1 MLSCFWTNQQVSTS
15 MMMPSPSVT
24 LPGVPVGEWNAFNT
38 QTAVGLF
45 AYRQMQAT
53 NLLELPDYGGGD
65 LDASQRQEA
74 LRFAVSLQKPLA
86 ALSLFLGVVA
96 LEDFIRDLA
105 TRLADTPSCLAK
117 FPKLADLRAKP
128 KNQTPDRMFKRLD
141 TDPAGIL
148 DPEKINE
155 AFKSAIAVEPV
166 KVQDFWHLRDLAL
179 LRHTVAHHGGVI
191 RQVDLPRFAHFM
203 VVPGRVI
210 NPPPDFVKDE
220 LMYLFRLGR
229 EIERSIR
236 SAIFG
241 KFISAAGAGW
251 SQNPPKEIEEL
262 IVLFAYFGHIESTQ
276 VAVGY
281 SEVGSELRQRQEAEA
296 VRIRTLLIQRCVADL
311 TAEFG
316 A

>member
-1 MLSCFWTNQQVSTS
+1 
-15 MMMPSPSVT
+15 MMMPSPSVP
-24 LPGVPVGEWNAFNT
+24 LPDVPVSEWSACNT
-38 QTAVGLF
+38 QTAFGLF
-45 AYRQMQAT
+45 AYRQVQAI
-53 NLLELPDYGGGD
+53 NLLDLPDYGGGD

-74 LRFAVSLQKPLA
+74 LRSAVSLQKPLA

-105 TRLADTPSCLAK
+105 SRLADTPSCLVK

-128 KNQTPDRMFKRLD
+128 KDQAPDKMFKRLD

-155 AFKSAIAVEPV
+155 TFKAAIAVEPV
-166 KVQDFWHLRDLAL
+166 NVQDFWHLRDLAL

-191 RQVDLPRFAHFM
+191 RQVDLPRFAHFI

-210 NPPPDFVKDE
+210 NPPPDFIKDE

-229 EIERSIR
+229 EIERRIR

-241 KFISAAGAGW
+241 AFISASGAGW

-262 IVLFAYFGHIESTQ
+262 IELFAYFGHIESTQ
-276 VAVGY
+276 VAAGY
-281 SEVGSELRQRQEAEA
+281 SEAGSELRQRQETEA
-296 VRIRTLLIQRCVADL
+296 VRIRTLLFRKCIEDL
-311 TAEFG
+311 IAEFG
-316 A
+316 P